1 MLSPDR
7 QGQAQRFLDLN
18 QPDDFIQALARVVR
32 LAQADYHSRHYT
44 TQPDGHVR
52 KHRDRTTLEIMVL
65 IGIERYREGHHP
77 ALLSTYNTALWNAHV
92 NAQDD

>member
-32 LAQADYHSRHYT
+32 LAQADYHSGHYT
-44 TQPDGHVR
+44 TQPDGHLR
-52 KHRDRTTLEIMVL
+52 KHRDRTPLKIMVL
-65 IGIERYREGHHP
+65 KRTLSEAVRPWIGVL
-77 ALLSTYNTALWNAHV
+77 ADSL
-92 NAQDD
+92 